1 MLACTDIFG
10 VTIFIYTLM
19 SRLYYRC
26 LEFYYRRSAPEKNM
40 EKRFARIVL
49 VILGLLVAIIVTANY
64 VLLQHPMSQV
74 LKEDARNDGIQ
85 VFTHFKYFVDP
96 TTLVYDLRSVS
107 GESSPMDVTRVLLKY
122 AERQQDSS
130 FSTIELSHQGTGK
143 FLLQG
148 DYFKTLGKEFKQQN
162 PAYTLR
168 TLPENILNIDGSAA
182 FGTWTGG
189 MLGVFSKQLED
200 FSHWHREWYISDLTA
215 DSTTR

>member
-1 MLACTDIFG
+1 
-10 VTIFIYTLM
+10 
-19 SRLYYRC
+19 
-26 LEFYYRRSAPEKNM
+26 M
-40 EKRFARIVL
+40 EKRFAQLML
-49 VILGLLVAIIVTANY
+49 VIIGVLTAIIATANY

-96 TTLVYDLRSVS
+96 TTMVYDLRSVS

-122 AERQQDSS
+122 AERQQDRS

-148 DYFKTLGKEFKQQN
+148 DYFKKLGKEFKQQN

-168 TLPENILNIDGSAA
+168 TLPENILKINGSAA

-200 FSHWHREWYISDLTA
+200 FSQWHSDWYISDLTA